1 MVKRKELI
9 SYTLYIS
16 KNKIPYEIA
25 EYIITFYYTWVF
37 ETKEELQKA
46 IKAIEECYISK
57 MLEFEREMVASFMK
71 KKIYIYMTFDSKGNI
86 VKEKKAVIKQKNFNY
101 GEPNYWDVSK
111 INDMSGLF
119 FNIRCN
125 INISNWDVSNVKN
138 MTQMFWRSEID
149 CDISDWDVSNVKEMD
164 NIFLYSLIQIPKWYA
179 YNTH

>member
-1 MVKRKELI
+1 MVKREELI

-16 KNKIPYEIA
+16 EEKIPYEIA

-46 IKAIEECYISK
+46 IKEHYNRNLEYEDK
-57 MLEFEREMVASFMK
+57 MVSLFLK
-71 KKIYIYMTFDSKGNI
+71 KKHYIYMTFDSKGKI
-86 VKEKKAVIKQKNFNY
+86 QKKNVNY
-101 GEPNYWDVSK
+101 GEPNHWDVSK
-111 INDMSGLF
+111 ITDMSGLF

-138 MTQMFWRSEID
+138 MTQMFWRSGID

-164 NIFLYSLIQIPKWYA
+164 NIFLCSLIQIPKWYA
-179 YNTH
+179 CSTH